1 MTTTRTSAT
10 RKAQDTDQAPSHIR
24 EQILLS
30 SAASILV
37 GVAYWIL
44 PYQLQVGPSWL
55 LFVILAV
62 IVLPL
67 TYASFMRLLPY
78 EWSRRIRFGIQALLT
93 LALLVSIILMVS
105 RLGQLATGGGLLR
118 AAAMLWASNVLV
130 FSLWFWEIDGDG
142 PLMRHKKGHIAID
155 FQFPQQADG
164 KPMTWRP
171 GFIDYLFL
179 GFCSATALSP
189 ADTVPLTQ
197 RAKML
202 MMLEAIFSMIILAL
216 IIGRSVNIL

>member
-67 TYASFMRLLPY
+67 TYASFMRILPY

-93 LALLVSIILMVS
+93 LALLVSIILMLA
-105 RLGQLATGGGLLR
+105 RLAQIATGGGLLR
-118 AAAMLWASNVLV
+118 AGAMLWASNVLV

-155 FQFPQQADG
+155 FQFPQQANG
-164 KPMTWRP
+164 KPLIWRP

-197 RAKML
+197 RAKLL

>member
-189 ADTVPLTQ
+189 ADTLPLTQ